1 MGTRKRLGLIFSYDE
16 QWIGGTYY
24 SINLIESFNTLSEEQ
39 KPEVIVF
46 SNETDFARLRKE
58 TIYPYLTYEFLNLT
72 PLSYWQTF
80 LNKISA
86 KVFKRSVFKNQYSGK
101 IDALF
106 LFQQCGY
113 LESIPMRNRIYW
125 IPDFQDKHLPEFF
138 SKEALE
144 KKDNRSKWIARNVN
158 NLILS
163 SEAVYSDWKQF
174 YPEHTCSVGVVHFA
188 VTHPSYDHISIEYLR
203 QRHNLPE
210 VYFFAPN
217 QFWAHK
223 NHIVLIK
230 AAEELKRAGTPVVV
244 AFSGKENDNRNPGY
258 TEGLKDYVFNNQL
271 ADVVRFLGFL
281 DRAEQLQLMKHAKAI
296 IQPSKFEGW
305 STVIED
311 ARAMNQPVI
320 ASDLDVNMEQLGD
333 KGIYFSKNNSIEL
346 SQKIRDSIDF
356 DGTID
361 YMYDMKKLDFA
372 LNILKAFKID

>member
-46 SNETDFARLRKE
+46 SNETDFSRLRKE
-58 TIYPYLTYEFLNLT
+58 TRYPYLTYELLNLT
-72 PLSYWQTF
+72 LLSFWQTL
-80 LNKISA
+80 LNKISS
-86 KVFKRSVFKNQYSGK
+86 KVFKRGVFKNQYSGK
-101 IDALF
+101 LDALF

-113 LESIPMRNRIYW
+113 LESVPMRNRIYW

-138 SKEALE
+138 SKDALE
-144 KKDNRSKWIARNVN
+144 KKDKRSKWIAKNVN
-158 NLILS
+158 KLVLS
-163 SEAVYSDWKQF
+163 SESVYSDWKQF
-174 YPEHTCSVGVVHFA
+174 YPEYTCDVRVVHFA
-188 VTHPSYDHISIEYLR
+188 VTHPRYDHISIEDLR
-203 QRHNLPE
+203 QRYNLPE

-230 AAEELKRAGTPVVV
+230 AAEELKKAGTPVVV

-258 TEGLKDYVFNNQL
+258 TESLKEYVIKNQL
-271 ADVVRFLGFL
+271 GDVVRFLGFL
-281 DRAEQLQLMKHAKAI
+281 DRAEQLQLMKYARAI

-311 ARAMNQPVI
+311 AMSLNKSVI
-320 ASDLDVNMEQLGD
+320 ASSIEVNKEQLEKKGYYFSPSD
-333 KGIYFSKNNSIEL
+333 PKELSEIIKNNFNVEVSIEYDYRKKNRDFAKGILNAFG
-346 SQKIRDSIDF
+346 ID
-356 DGTID
+356 
-361 YMYDMKKLDFA
+361 
-372 LNILKAFKID
+372 